1 MEESE
6 EFFYVNSKGVKYYFN
21 QRFVTLYKGR
31 VEMIYYATISRTE
44 ETIDTLPEGKKI
56 IENKN
61 CVPYFINADVDL
73 DDNEIPKEIYLVELV
88 YMSAEMYNVYEVS
101 VSIGYADWD
110 EEIEQ
115 WVNFERNDYV
125 SERYFLSDSKK
136 GFIFGNEIENIDWDE
151 IDVSKLYINEYYE
164 DEEEANKYAEKLIEE
179 LKNGKWNR

>member
-1 MEESE
+1 ME
-6 EFFYVNSKGVKYYFN
+6 
-21 QRFVTLYKGR
+21 R
-31 VEMIYYATISRTE
+31 I
-44 ETIDTLPEGKKI
+44 
-56 IENKN
+56 
-61 CVPYFINADVDL
+61 

-115 WVNFERNDYV
+115 WDNFERNDYV

-151 IDVSKLYINEYYE
+151 IDVSKLYIDEYYE
-164 DEEEANKYAEKLIEE
+164 DEEEANKYAEKLILVFLRPQCFFYKILGKLTVLIE
-179 LKNGKWNR
+179 LFRFKLL